1 MRTDIINYLKKEIY
15 ERASKPSNKFGIGCY
30 YHI

>member
-15 ERASKPSNKFGIGCY
+15 ERASKPSNKFGIVCY